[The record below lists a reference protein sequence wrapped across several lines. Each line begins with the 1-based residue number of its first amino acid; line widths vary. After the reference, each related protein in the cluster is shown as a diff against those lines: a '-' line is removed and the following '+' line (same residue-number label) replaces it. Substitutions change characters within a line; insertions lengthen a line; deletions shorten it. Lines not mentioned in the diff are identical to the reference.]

1 MEASDFRCNCCRISV
16 TFASP
21 SSVICQNRALTFSV
35 VSSPGILHHRCFSHL
50 QKQRVLHCNRRSYS
64 NIGINVAP
72 AASSVVAKT
81 ALSDTHVQSQSSSS
95 VPGSGWSD
103 FAKNVSG
110 EWGGYG
116 ADFSSE
122 GTPIELP
129 ESAVPDAYREWEV
142 KVFDWQTQCP
152 TLAGPEQP
160 SFMYK
165 TIKLLPTVGCEADA
179 ATRYSVDERNFGS
192 GANEEVNA
200 FAYQRSG
207 CYVAVQPIEDG
218 SSNKLLELEHC
229 LVNPQDRESRAR
241 IVQVVRVEGT
251 QLVLQNIRVFCEQWY
266 GPFRNGEQL
275 GGCAIGDS
283 AFASTAAL
291 KASEVVG
298 TWQGP
303 VSVARLDGSQINIAQ
318 ELLADDVQKSTRTES
333 NLKMLPKQLW
343 CSLKESKDSGDACCE
358 VGWLFDHGHAITSRC
373 IFSSAAKLKASS
385 SYNLSNC

>member
-1 MEASDFRCNCCRISV
+1 MTSIPRRSFLPTRPLNDALPVSQPDSTQTLRRRLSSISFKIQPISSPV
-16 TFASP
+16 TSWSFHRSK
-21 SSVICQNRALTFSV
+21 S
-35 VSSPGILHHRCFSHL
+35 VSSLRDHTGKSLRKWWDWGWSWILSRKAAFARDLEMNDEETKSLRSNCRGSFRHL
-50 QKQRVLHCNRRSYS
+50 FYKGRSYS

-95 VPGSGWSD
+95 VPGS
-103 FAKNVSG
+103 
-110 EWGGYG
+110 
-116 ADFSSE
+116 
-122 GTPIELP
+122 
-129 ESAVPDAYREWEV
+129 DAYREWEV

-241 IVQVVRVEGT
+241 IVQKWRT
-251 QLVLQNIRVFCEQWY
+251 AWWMRH
-266 GPFRNGEQL
+266 RS
-275 GGCAIGDS
+275 S

-303 VSVARLDGSQINIAQ
+303 VSVARLDGSQIAQ
-318 ELLADDVQKSTRTES
+318 
-333 NLKMLPKQLW
+333 
-343 CSLKESKDSGDACCE
+343 
-358 VGWLFDHGHAITSRC
+358 
-373 IFSSAAKLKASS
+373 
-385 SYNLSNC
+385 YNSISC